1 MIPANQSGEYFG
13 ILDVCGKGA
22 TFIGTF
28 LVSGITQLT
37 GQEKMGLSV
46 LISIFIGG
54 LIFFNQSL
62 KYRPAIEKSR

>member
-28 LVSGITQLT
+28 LISGITQLT
-37 GQEKMGLSV
+37 SQEKMGLSV
-46 LISIFIGG
+46 LILIFIGG

-62 KYRPAIEKSR
+62 KYRLAIEKSR

>member
-28 LVSGITQLT
+28 LISGIIQLT
-37 GQEKMGLSV
+37 SQEKMGLSV
-46 LISIFIGG
+46 LILIFIGG

-62 KYRPAIEKSR
+62 KYRLAIEKSR